1 MSAKRMTV
9 SIRSLLSFAAGAVLI
24 LGAGGCALR
33 ATTDF
38 GPQSSSSRQ
47 SINAGP
53 EGLPGVPV
61 LGGNSGDAPGARS
74 GGYSPEIGGSPF
86 SSEGG
91 AAGSAGGR

>member
-1 MSAKRMTV
+1 MTFFP
-9 SIRSLLSFAAGAVLI
+9 RSLLIAAAGSVVI

-38 GPQSSSSRQ
+38 GPQSQSSRQ

-53 EGLPGVPV
+53 EGLPGVPI
-61 LGGNSGDAPGARS
+61 LSGNGGDVPGARS

-86 SSEGG
+86 SSDSG
-91 AAGSAGGR
+91 AVGSAGGR